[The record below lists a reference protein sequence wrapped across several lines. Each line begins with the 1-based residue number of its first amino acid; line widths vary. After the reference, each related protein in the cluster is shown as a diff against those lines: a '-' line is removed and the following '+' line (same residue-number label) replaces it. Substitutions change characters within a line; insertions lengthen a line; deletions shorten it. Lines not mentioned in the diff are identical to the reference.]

1 MAKVIAP
8 FKLSGTLDDI
18 NFVNT
23 PEGNIARMKREKF
36 MTTKEFMANPVY
48 DRIRDHGKE
57 MGYASRK
64 SRIFRQLAVQFYQK
78 SKDVS
83 FAGRANK
90 IILEILKEDTQNP
103 KGKRT
108 LEEGMKSPFL
118 HEILLG
124 FEGNK
129 NKPLSKVLHAGFEHF
144 PEEQGTLKITDF
156 IPKIHLDWPE
166 EATHVHLALALTSW
180 DFANDNFD
188 TCYSEEIICDKES
201 EKQAILLTSESPKG
215 NQCLLTYLFIGFAKK
230 ERHKYTLLHRRNNTV
245 SIIAC
250 QMPEEPPKDK
260 KCG

>member
-23 PEGNIARMKREKF
+23 LEGNIARMKREKF
-36 MTTKEFMANPVY
+36 MTSKEFMANPIY
-48 DRIRDHGKE
+48 DRIREHGKE

-64 SRIFRQLAVQFYQK
+64 SRIFRLLAVQFYKK

-90 IILEILKEDTQNP
+90 IILEILKEDSLNS

-129 NKPLSKVLHAGFEHF
+129 NKPLSKVLQKGFEHF
-144 PEEQGTLKITDF
+144 PAPSVKA
-156 IPKIHLDWPE
+156 LDTTAAGDTFVGGFAAALVAGMS
-166 EATHVHLALALTSW
+166 EA
-180 DFANDNFD
+180 
-188 TCYSEEIICDKES
+188 
-201 EKQAILLTSESPKG
+201 QAIRFGQVAAALSVTRAGAQPSIP
-215 NQCLLTYLFIGFAKK
+215 
-230 ERHKYTLLHRRNNTV
+230 TLADVQAFKT
-245 SIIAC
+245 
-250 QMPEEPPKDK
+250 P
-260 KCG
+260 

>member
-23 PEGNIARMKREKF
+23 PDGNIARMKREKF
-36 MTTKEFMANPVY
+36 MTSKEFMANPIY

-64 SRIFRQLAVQFYQK
+64 SRIFRQLAVQFFKK

-90 IILEILKEDTQNP
+90 IILEILKEDSLNP

-129 NKPLSKVLHAGFEHF
+129 NKPLSKVLLTDFEHL
-144 PEEQGTLKITDF
+144 PEQAALKIANF

-166 EATHVHLALALTSW
+166 EATHVHLALATANW

-201 EKQAILLTSESPKG
+201 EKQTIQITSGIPKE
-215 NQCLLTYLFIGFAKK
+215 NHCLLTFLFIGFSKK
-230 ERHKYTLLHRRNNTV
+230 ERAKYTLLHRRSNTV

-250 QMPEEPPKDK
+250 QMPEEQSKD
-260 KCG
+260 

>member
-8 FKLSGTLDDI
+8 FKISGTLDDI

-23 PEGNIARMKREKF
+23 PEGNIARMKRDKF
-36 MTTKEFMANPVY
+36 MTSKEFMANPIY
-48 DRIRDHGKE
+48 DRIREQGKE

-64 SRIFRQLAVQFYQK
+64 SRIFRLLAVQFYKK

-90 IILEILKEDTQNP
+90 IILEILKEDNLNP
-103 KGKRT
+103 KGQRT

-118 HEILLG
+118 SEILIG

-129 NKPLSKVLHAGFEHF
+129 NRSLTRTLQTNFSYSL
-144 PEEQGTLKITDF
+144 EQASITITDF
-156 IPKIHLDWPE
+156 IPKIHLDWPD
-166 EATHVHLALALTSW
+166 EATHAHLALAVANW
-180 DFANDNFD
+180 DFANDNFE

-201 EKQAILLTSESPKG
+201 EKQDIVLTSENPEE
-215 NQCLLTYLFIGFAKK
+215 NHCLLTFMFIGFSKK
-230 ERHKYTLLHRRNNTV
+230 QRGKHTMLHRRNNTV

-250 QMPEEPPKDK
+250 QMPK
-260 KCG
+260 KS

>member
-23 PEGNIARMKREKF
+23 PEGNFARMKREKF
-36 MTTKEFMANPVY
+36 MTSKEFMANPIY
-48 DRIRDHGKE
+48 DPIREQGKE

-64 SRIFRQLAVQFYQK
+64 SRIFRLLAVQFFKK

-90 IILEILKEDTQNP
+90 IILEILKEDSLNP

-129 NKPLSKVLHAGFEHF
+129 NKPLSKILMTGFEHL
-144 PEEQGTLKITDF
+144 PEQATLKIADF

-166 EATHVHLALALTSW
+166 EATHVNLALATANW

-201 EKQAILLTSESPKG
+201 EKQTILITSGIPKE
-215 NQCLLTYLFIGFAKK
+215 NHCLLTFLFIGFSKK
-230 ERHKYTLLHRRNNTV
+230 ERTKYILLHRRSNTV

-250 QMPEEPPKDK
+250 QMPDEPTKD
-260 KCG
+260 

>member
-23 PEGNIARMKREKF
+23 PAGNIARMKREKF
-36 MTTKEFMANPVY
+36 MTSKEFMENPIY
-48 DRIRDHGKE
+48 DRIREQGKE
-57 MGYASRK
+57 MGYASGK
-64 SRIFRQLAVQFYQK
+64 SRIFRLLAGQFYKK
-78 SKDVS
+78 SKDLS

-90 IILEILKEDTQNP
+90 IILEILKEDNHNP

-108 LEEGMKSPFL
+108 LEEGMKSQFL

-129 NKPLSKVLHAGFEHF
+129 NKPLSKVLLSDFEHF
-144 PEEQGTLKITDF
+144 KEQRTIQIADF
-156 IPKIHLDWPE
+156 IPKIHLDWPK
-166 EATHVHLALALTSW
+166 EATHAHLALALANW
-180 DFANDNFD
+180 DFASDSFD

-201 EKQAILLTSESPKG
+201 EKQNILLTSENPKG

-230 ERHKYTLLHRRNNTV
+230 ERSKYTLLHRRNNTV

-250 QMPEEPPKDK
+250 KMPEELSKDK
-260 KCG
+260 I

>member
-23 PEGNIARMKREKF
+23 PEGTIARMKREKF
-36 MTTKEFMANPVY
+36 MTSKEFMANPIY
-48 DRIRDHGKE
+48 DQIREHGKE

-64 SRIFRQLAVQFYQK
+64 SRIFRLLAVQFYQK

-108 LEEGMKSPFL
+108 LEEGMRSPFL
-118 HEILLG
+118 QEILLG

-129 NKPLSKVLHAGFEHF
+129 NKPLSKVLQIGFEHF
-144 PEEQGTLKITDF
+144 PEHKTLKITDF

-166 EATHVHLALALTSW
+166 EATHVHLAFAIANW

-188 TCYSEEIICDKES
+188 TCYSEEIVCDKES
-201 EKQAILLTSESPKG
+201 EKQTILLTSENPKD
-215 NQCLLTYLFIGFAKK
+215 NHCLLTYLFIGFSKK
-230 ERHKYTLLHRRNNTV
+230 ERQKYTLLHRRSNTV

-250 QMPEEPPKDK
+250 QIPEEPSKN
-260 KCG
+260 